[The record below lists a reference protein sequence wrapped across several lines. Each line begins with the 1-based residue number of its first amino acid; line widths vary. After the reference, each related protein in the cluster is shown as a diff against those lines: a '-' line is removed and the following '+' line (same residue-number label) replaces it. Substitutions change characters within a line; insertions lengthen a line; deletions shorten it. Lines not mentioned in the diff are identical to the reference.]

1 MSDSGTIT
9 MAFDSIADAYLS
21 SSELAACFDAR
32 ATLAR
37 MLEFEAALAH
47 AQARLGMIPGPAA
60 EHIAAACAVEYFDVE
75 AIKRETAASSSAAI
89 PMVNALTARVAARD
103 ADAALY
109 VHWGSSTQ
117 DVMDSAL
124 MLQARAGLDVLMS
137 RLQHVADALV
147 ALTRSHGETLMVAR
161 TLSQHALPTTFGY
174 KCALWLDAMVSAGL
188 ELARLRGSLPLQFG
202 GAAGTLAAYGARG
215 LELRDALA
223 HHLRLAAVLPWHT
236 DRTVIRALAAALA
249 MAAAS
254 AGKLAND
261 LILMMQTEVGEL
273 REAAGAARGGSTALP
288 HKRNPVAAIAVT
300 AGAHRVPGQL
310 AALFSC
316 FDHSHER
323 ASGAW
328 HAEWQSLRELFVTLG
343 AMLEQLDAAGSGIE
357 VNTEAMRANLD
368 RSRGLVMAEAVAMAL
383 APALGRSAAQALVKR
398 AVAHASVDDRPL
410 YDVLSEEQS
419 VMELLGR
426 EGLLQAMD
434 PCAYLGSSAAMVE
447 VVLARFADW
456 RATRAQS

>member
-1 MSDSGTIT
+1 MTVV
-9 MAFDSIADAYLS
+9 FDSIADAYLS

-47 AQARLGMIPGPAA
+47 AQARLGMIPARAA
-60 EHIAAACAVEYFDVE
+60 EHIAAACVVEYFDVE

-89 PMVNALTARVAARD
+89 PMVKALTARVAARD
-103 ADAALY
+103 AGAALY
-109 VHWGSSTQ
+109 VHWGSSSQ

-124 MLQARAGLDVLMS
+124 MLQARAGLDALIA
-137 RLQHVADALV
+137 RLQHIADALA

-174 KCALWLDAMVSAGL
+174 KCGLWLDAIVSAAL
-188 ELARLRGSLPLQFG
+188 ELARLRGNLPLQFG
-202 GAAGTLAAYGARG
+202 GAAGTLAAYGERG

-223 HHLRLAAVLPWHT
+223 HHLQLAARLPWHT

-273 REAAGAARGGSTALP
+273 REAAETGRGGSSALP
-288 HKRNPVAAIAVT
+288 HKRNPVAAIAVV

-343 AMLEQLDAAGSGIE
+343 AMLEQLDTALNGIE
-357 VNTEAMRANLD
+357 VNVEAMRANLD

-398 AVAHASVDDRPL
+398 AVGHAGVDHRPL

-426 EGLLQAMD
+426 EGLLRAMD
-434 PCAYLGSSAAMVE
+434 PRAYLGSSAAMVE

-456 RATRAQS
+456 RAARAQS